1 MLKRKTAETCMVVRE
16 REREREREQELAK
29 MIGGDEYVA
38 HN

>member
-16 REREREREQELAK
+16 RKRERESKSLAR
-29 MIGGDEYVA
+29 GLWGDIYVT

>member
-1 MLKRKTAETCMVVRE
+1 MLKRKTAETCMVV